1 MMNISQLKAL
11 QQFYADALAK
21 HATLRAPSKFQLDLQ
36 AILFGHH
43 HRVTEILAKLL

>member
-1 MMNISQLKAL
+1 MTINELQAL
-11 QQFYADALAK
+11 QHFYARALER

-36 AILFGHH
+36 AILFDHH